1 MASSGN
7 FCTLNRLG
15 ADGGDT
21 NARVGTITKGNLH
34 TYSGITDRY
43 GQAMGTHG
51 VATGK
56 WYTEWYISVG
66 GFPSWLVGWYHGNQV
81 GIYDGSGTSN
91 VANFC
96 SMGYFTGTYIYLTP
110 FGSTSTSGGTSNR
123 QPYSSF
129 TNQGVPT
136 TGDVIMNCMDFD
148 AGKGWWGINGV
159 WGDSGSG
166 AGDPANDSNPNLT
179 WTVADYAD
187 HKFPITLNWT
197 QSGHTNGEITF
208 NAGQD
213 STFSG
218 AITAGGNA
226 DGNGFG
232 DFKYA
237 PPSGFLALCSANLPI
252 SDDIDPAQTDDDFG
266 EKLFSP
272 IIWTGNGSTNN
283 ITGLGFQPDLVW
295 TKGRS
300 TTYNN
305 RIWDSSRG
313 VQKYL
318 DADSFD
324 AEATLSTGLTAF
336 DSDGFTLGSGGSQ
349 NSNGAT
355 YVAWCWRL
363 NGGTTASNTSG
374 DINSTTQASDKTG
387 LSIVTYTGNGSQ
399 GQSIG
404 HSLTKAPEMVWFKNR
419 DQGSTPLEMD
429 WIVALSTSTGSP
441 FASLSGSSQCLELNN
456 SNNLASKY
464 RNEGNFT
471 PTTSTFSVPAN
482 GNAPYWFN
490 RSGDDYVAYCWHS
503 VEGFSKFGLYEGNG
517 DADGTFVYT
526 GFRPR
531 MLFVKSADSASG
543 DWIVIDTVRS
553 TSNLTNA
560 GLSWNANYAEAT
572 SNRECD
578 IVSNGFKIRTSN
590 TNLNK
595 SSETY
600 LFGAWG
606 DVSFKYNN
614 TF

>member
-7 FCTLNRLG
+7 FCTLNSLG
-15 ADGGDT
+15 ADGSDT

-81 GIYDGSGTSN
+81 GKYDGSNTSN

-110 FGSTSTSGGTSNR
+110 FGNTSTSGGTSNR

-218 AITAGGNA
+218 EITAGGNA

-237 PPSGFLALCSANLPI
+237 PPSGFLALCSGNIPI
-252 SDDIDPAQTDDDFG
+252 SADIDPAQTDDDYPSKQFG
-266 EKLFSP
+266 VSAY
-272 IIWTGNGSTNN
+272 TGNGTS
-283 ITGLGFQPDLVW
+283 IDVDVGFQPDLCW
-295 TKGRS
+295 IKIRGK
-300 TTYNN
+300 TYDNLL
-305 RIWDSSRG
+305 IDSSRG
-313 VQKYL
+313 LGNLLKSNTSGAELTGYNNTIT
-318 DADSFD
+318 SFN
-324 AEATLSTGLTAF
+324 
-336 DSDGFTLGSGGSQ
+336 SDGFTYGSELSGNENGS
-349 NSNGAT
+349 T
-355 YVAWCWRL
+355 HVAWCWRA
-363 NGGTTASNTSG
+363 NGGTTASNSDG
-374 DINSTTQASDKTG
+374 DITSTVQANTKAG
-387 LSIVTYTGNGSQ
+387 FSIVTYTGNGSVA
-399 GQSIG
+399 QSIG
-404 HSLTKAPEMVWFKNR
+404 HGLSSGAPELIFVKNR
-419 DQGSTPLEMD
+419 SQADAWAVYHHSLGNAAHLILNTTAAQTTSSAYWGS
-429 WIVALSTSTGSP
+429 
-441 FASLSGSSQCLELNN
+441 
-456 SNNLASKY
+456 
-464 RNEGNFT
+464 FT
-471 PTTSTFSVPAN
+471 PTTTLFKV
-482 GNAPYWFN
+482 GNDHKLNASSEN
-490 RSGDDYVAYCWHS
+490 YVAYLWHG
-503 VEGFSKFGLYEGNG
+503 VEGFQKFGSYEGNG
-517 DADGTFVYT
+517 DADGPFIYT
-526 GFRPR
+526 GFRPK
-531 MLFVKSADSASG
+531 MIFIKSVDGASG
-543 DWIVIDTVRS
+543 DWIVIDTARS
-553 TSNLTNA
+553 TFNVTNA
-560 GLSWNANYAEAT
+560 GLSWNENYVEAT

-578 IVSNGFKIRTSN
+578 ILSNGFKIRTSN

-595 SSETY
+595 ASETY
-600 LFGAWG
+600 IYGAWG
-606 DVSFKYNN
+606 DVPFKYNN